1 MNEDDRRFLR
11 DWGDHIGDTLDKNY
25 NLVEK
30 MERVPICVACPMAQW
45 YKLETPPPKPGA
57 EQKSPTLECHC
68 IVFRGVMYDGRNVV
82 TACDARA
89 DALKPKEG
97 PDTGGSA

>member
-11 DWGDHIGDTLDKNY
+11 DWGDYIGDTLDKNY
-25 NLVEK
+25 DLVKNL
-30 MERVPICVACPMAQW
+30 ERVPICVACPMAQW
-45 YKLETPPPKPGA
+45 YKLEAPPPKPNA
-57 EQKSPTLECHC
+57 EQKTPKLECYC
-68 IVFRGVMYDGRNVV
+68 IVFRGVMYDGHKVV

-97 PDTGGSA
+97 PDAGGSV